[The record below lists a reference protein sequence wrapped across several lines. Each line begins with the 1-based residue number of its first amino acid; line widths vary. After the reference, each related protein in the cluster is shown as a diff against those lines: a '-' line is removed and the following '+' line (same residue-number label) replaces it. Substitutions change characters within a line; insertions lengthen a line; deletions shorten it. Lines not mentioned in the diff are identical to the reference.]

1 MGRNKISTI
10 FFLSVI
16 LFILTAF
23 PIAAQEPSINELTDQ
38 QKQQEIL
45 DMVNSHR
52 NALPSELV
60 LAIIRLEGGEGA
72 FHVDGQVYNSFYRQS
87 DVPWAQ
93 PKNGDG
99 IMQVTA
105 ASGYHK
111 TFTHDRAGYDLAISS
126 GCNYISEHYN
136 AYGTYVQTALHYNTG
151 PNSLYIYLGK
161 NQGDRNYLSHVA
173 GYLSNFI
180 SNIYGL
186 EDQNLADS
194 LNRGQKILND
204 YLYDKGIA
212 TGQSIDYYKPY
223 QAQLDN
229 DLYNIEYSTQ
239 DNVPPTIDTN
249 SKFKL
254 GERIWT
260 TTDVK
265 VRADPGLT
273 SAQINSMAD
282 GNSMIKG
289 NAGTVLDGPISK
301 DGYTW
306 WKVNYDIG
314 VTGWSAEN
322 YLELVPNG
330 PQQPSNFAQWSEDAI
345 EWGENNINSR
355 DWWDSKE
362 KIGYCLR
369 FVANAFMQEKV
380 KGQTGSESAIE
391 TAQKF
396 YRFNQEQKGWQ
407 YAPRGALIFF
417 NAKGSNPYGHVG
429 IYLGDGK
436 NIINAYG
443 TVQEISIESISV
455 QKDVGYYIGWSYPPT
470 EWHRDD
476 NTLDDNVEINCQWC
490 CEEGKMMGLR
500 NSGALPSLTSEQ
512 TTDIISR
519 CQQAGCLDSYNQ
531 ALTTGTCDP
540 TQTQPPNVPTTPNQ
554 FKLDGSSISGGAQIA
569 DRSVAFKAKVSSL
582 NGGKLRLQVELR
594 RLDEYGGQFDETKGG
609 LKESDKVDSNKE
621 ATAYAYG
628 LINGYYHWRARA
640 IDESEKTSDWVDFG
654 NNQGAD
660 FIVYSNTVEPIGDIN
675 ISLLFFEGSL
685 KGPILPGV
693 RITGHDGTDKSFNQI
708 TNSNGL
714 TAIKGSP
721 GTWHFE
727 ASKKGYETKT
737 WDWEITDNAGVDV
750 FLVKIIENEGIDLY
764 LTVHDGSIYGQT
776 LSGVLVTGYDGKRN
790 KFTKTTDSNGLIVL
804 KGSTGTWHF
813 EASKDGYQTNTWD
826 QELISSANRD
836 AFLNA
841 EPNTGTTFN
850 KGDRVRTTSDKKLNV
865 RSGAGTSSSS
875 IGTMVKGSMGTVM
888 DGPVFADNL
897 YWWKVEYD
905 AGITGWSSGK
915 WLELAS
921 TETHDTEQITGT
933 TFNKGD
939 RVRTTS
945 DKKLN
950 VRSSPGTSSSSIGTM
965 VKGSIGTIIDGPILS
980 GNLYWWIIE
989 YDVGITGWSSGKWL
1003 ELAPQTQ
1010 IGCNRDP
1017 VTGQVICS
1025 DDASLFSKGP
1035 IPQTLDDEAVTYA
1048 TYCTNQGYNY
1058 QNRQCIFSDGTSCDA
1073 GAFYRGEC
1081 EYSPQ
1086 SNNEPFQPE
1095 PGCMRDPVTGQMI
1108 CMDDF
1113 SGASQQPSLVGPA
1126 PKPYPAYGY

>member
-10 FFLSVI
+10 FCLSFI
-16 LFILTAF
+16 SLILTAF
-23 PIAAQEPSINELTDQ
+23 PIAAQEPSRNELTDQ

-126 GCNYISEHYN
+126 GCNYLSEFYN

-204 YLYDKGIA
+204 YLYNKGIA
-212 TGQSIDYYKPY
+212 TGRSIDYYKPY
-223 QAQLDN
+223 QVQLDN

-260 TTDVK
+260 TTDVN

-289 NAGTVLDGPISK
+289 NTGTVLGGPISK

-306 WKVNYDIG
+306 WKVDYDIG

-391 TAQKF
+391 AAQKN

-417 NAKGSNPYGHVG
+417 NAKSSNPYGHVG

-443 TVQEISIESISV
+443 AVQEISIESISV
-455 QKDVGYYIGWSYPPT
+455 QKDVGYYIGWSYPPK

-490 CEEGKMMGLR
+490 CEEGKMMVLR
-500 NSGALPSLTSEQ
+500 KSSTLPPLTSKQIAE
-512 TTDIISR
+512 IVSR
-519 CQQAGCLDSYNQ
+519 CQQAGCIDSYNQ
-531 ALTTGTCDP
+531 ASTTGTCGT
-540 TQTQPPNVPTTPNQ
+540 TQKVQPNVPAGLNQ
-554 FKLDGSSISGGAQIA
+554 FKLDGSSIPVKTQIA
-569 DRSVAFKAKVSSL
+569 DRSVAFKAMVS
-582 NGGKLRLQVELR
+582 NIYGGKLRLQVELR
-594 RLDEYGGQFDETKGG
+594 RLDEYGGQFDDSKGG
-609 LKESDKVDSNKE
+609 LKESDPVESGEE
-621 ATAYAYG
+621 ATAHAYG

-640 IDESEKTSDWVDFG
+640 IDESGKASDWVDFG
-654 NNQGAD
+654 NDQGVD
-660 FIVYSNTVEPIGDIN
+660 FIV
-675 ISLLFFEGSL
+675 F
-685 KGPILPGV
+685 
-693 RITGHDGTDKSFNQI
+693 
-708 TNSNGL
+708 
-714 TAIKGSP
+714 
-721 GTWHFE
+721 
-727 ASKKGYETKT
+727 SKTE
-737 WDWEITDNAGVDV
+737 
-750 FLVKIIENEGIDLY
+750 
-764 LTVHDGSIYGQT
+764 
-776 LSGVLVTGYDGKRN
+776 
-790 KFTKTTDSNGLIVL
+790 
-804 KGSTGTWHF
+804 
-813 EASKDGYQTNTWD
+813 TNTG
-826 QELISSANRD
+826 N
-836 AFLNA
+836 
-841 EPNTGTTFN
+841 TFN

-865 RSGAGTSSSS
+865 RSGPGTSSQS
-875 IGTMVKGSMGTVM
+875 IGTMVKGSMGTII
-888 DGPVFADNL
+888 DGPVFAGNL
-897 YWWKVEYD
+897 YWWKIEYD

-915 WLELAS
+915 WLELAPQI
-921 TETHDTEQITGT
+921 TETDTKDAFLQSESALPT
-933 TFNKGD
+933 
-939 RVRTTS
+939 VS
-945 DKKLN
+945 
-950 VRSSPGTSSSSIGTM
+950 
-965 VKGSIGTIIDGPILS
+965 ILS
-980 GNLYWWIIE
+980 
-989 YDVGITGWSSGKWL
+989 ITF
-1003 ELAPQTQ
+1003 A
-1010 IGCNRDP
+1010 
-1017 VTGQVICS
+1017 
-1025 DDASLFSKGP
+1025 
-1035 IPQTLDDEAVTYA
+1035 
-1048 TYCTNQGYNY
+1048 
-1058 QNRQCIFSDGTSCDA
+1058 
-1073 GAFYRGEC
+1073 
-1081 EYSPQ
+1081 
-1086 SNNEPFQPE
+1086 
-1095 PGCMRDPVTGQMI
+1095 
-1108 CMDDF
+1108 DDF
-1113 SGASQQPSLVGPA
+1113 SSDTGLWSYSGNAYRDAQNGYIVLTPNKELQVGNVWLNQDITSPFTVEFRYKAGGGTGADGLTLMFYKDKNYEPGRGGRLGFISESSEVAPGYGIEFDNYENSEYSDPNEKHIALIKDRVSNHLRSVGDQRTEDNQWHQVKVEVNA
-1126 PKPYPAYGY
+1126 RSIVVYVDGDQVINFEGDIDRNYGGLGFSAATWSYNNWHLIDDVRIST